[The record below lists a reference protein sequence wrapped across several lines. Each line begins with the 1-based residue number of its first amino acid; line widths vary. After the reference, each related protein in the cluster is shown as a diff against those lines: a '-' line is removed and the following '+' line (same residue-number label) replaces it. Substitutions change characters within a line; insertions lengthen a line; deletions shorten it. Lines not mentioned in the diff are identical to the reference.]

1 MEKEKVSKYHDV
13 PCTILFIPPF
23 IKNILI
29 ITIRTGA
36 KIQCVSTQPYKRQK
50 TEFTLQVGGSHLCL
64 CHLNRKFY
72 HAFIESHNR
81 YFRSL
86 RVKKRGYMVLYEQI
100 FNPFSKENQ
109 VPSLNNLCRVNLFI
123 QGYQQCDLMLR
134 DPLIEWEK
142 LKYEITAYLTPYGK
156 GYPFESCYNVFHKVR
171 EPLAEIMP
179 PEFWD
184 TE

>member
-1 MEKEKVSKYHDV
+1 
-13 PCTILFIPPF
+13 
-23 IKNILI
+23 
-29 ITIRTGA
+29 
-36 KIQCVSTQPYKRQK
+36 
-50 TEFTLQVGGSHLCL
+50 
-64 CHLNRKFY
+64 
-72 HAFIESHNR
+72 
-81 YFRSL
+81 
-86 RVKKRGYMVLYEQI
+86 MVLYEQI